1 MVEIEDHEVADSHTR
16 AQYVANQARKGY
28 RLIAGSRVAIKKRHV
43 SNGSHYSR
51 EEGDEKTEAKE
62 KEKLLHRKYIS
73 FPSMVS
79 FKAVLGEY
87 KTGDLYYGDLDFDIE
102 EDLKAL
108 SAEGE
113 PAPKITMPGD
123 KDDKILQA
131 IRASQQTAE
140 HEAELK
146 AAIEESL
153 ESQKDHDDNSNANV
167 KAVREFE
174 AARRL
179 EEATGQVTAG
189 ESARAR
195 VGQAEGNPMPHWMKT
210 LEASVNPPTDTK
222 ADSPSPKP
230 SPNTATESQEDMS
243 EKIPLL
249 QHKRKINNV
258 TINEA
263 EILREIRA
271 MRPTNPELFPKGR
284 RPDRNHQKVFRE
296 HLLEKRGWRISM
308 IRMKSI
314 VKKHFGPEG
323 DSTYSV
329 LSFGLIPMAIQSD
342 EEGHEKPEKASN
354 PEKQGKRRQKFWK
367 KEKTA
372 QSDEILVKLESSR
385 QERHQSSLTIQ
396 VTFNELDESRPYS
409 QPAKKLS
416 LKFNEKTI
424 ANTVDNRGNTATILA
439 RDVTDARFE
448 PLLKKLFPHTTA
460 DYFKQ
465 LRESLINDHR
475 LTLTSVPFNGK
486 HFTHGLYNTG
496 EAYGTTGKE
505 HKSLK
510 ESMRTP
516 QTVFVLSR
524 AKCMKN
530 EIIALCRDLK
540 MLERENPH
548 DKFFMGGDS
557 ARVTVANVKQREDR
571 PNIIATREFSF
582 ESWPSYAF
590 THGMSAIGQEEFAKT
605 LELPRYA
612 QAYFAPIPDTDDRA
626 FYMIIEDLEVE
637 TEQNPSLQ
645 VGDTFTVHFHEHIPF
660 KNDSDWYGVVTS
672 PIAASKFNT
681 ITTRINRRWD
691 KKEGEFDKVPFGR
704 SLLSLKR
711 LNCSPEETLAFVKKL
726 QRIKVTLFPKHSGKT
741 FARIMYSLLQMYTS
755 RAIEN
760 AEPKRWVALKS
771 YQALFQAKDMASL
784 PRTGLYDIL
793 PEEGRQ
799 LKIDAAKEGLND
811 EQIAV
816 LAYWEENLYATLGIT
831 EGAGGTGKTHLL
843 MRAILPF
850 LCHIMVPM
858 DEVVFEE
865 DGSETED
872 PTPAKLVAVKSQ
884 PVNAKDQNARTE
896 TVPDLEDLT
905 AKMVQAET
913 TAQEPAKSE
922 LPAQEPATLES
933 HAAEDSSTSELDVFG
948 DATTEQIPLESDQA
962 ESDTVDL
969 EDVVDNTANQSED
982 EPLITEP
989 AELEELV
996 DTDTNQDAKEPFT
1009 QEPADSSRQR
1019 DEGDRDAALN
1029 TQTPATNKPVEL
1041 IECAARI
1048 LLVAVQNETV
1058 DELFDR
1064 AQAVFPSY
1072 CTEIGYPTPITC
1084 RAHAFTSEAAIFR
1097 HAKEANNGTEA
1108 PYLFND
1114 GEATILAEWKNIR
1127 SSAHLI
1133 RQSYVKEAT
1142 YRYRGIRDSRVVK
1155 LQGSVA
1161 YFALEI
1167 AGLIPMRPEYQT
1179 QFDAETCAVWIT
1191 KFQKLA
1197 EYEDRLD
1204 DQTLTKEDNVTRK
1217 ALMTQ
1222 LFDVTYAQIDVIV
1235 TTLSNAM
1242 DHGIASRFKAD
1253 VIGLEEAGRVRECE
1267 LWGLFSLYHTA
1278 KVRLFIGDSKQ
1289 LPPILFAPTEYDG
1302 FFSQGSLAL
1311 ILRLRIAGLES
1322 PRLWRTERYSHPLF
1336 IKVLDAIYGENRII
1350 ASDTALMRQG
1360 YRAHFLDFVHTVLD
1374 AQHPIV
1380 LFDILGA
1387 KAQVNK
1393 AMSKYNRAG
1402 CIVSMHCITTLLR
1415 KGVPGREITYITP
1428 YKGQL
1433 QLAGLARVN
1442 AARRFPN
1449 IAPHLEQ
1456 VQFST
1461 IDSYM
1466 GKENS
1471 IAIVDAVVSGKI
1483 GFLGLVGR
1491 VTVMVSRARDGMAI
1505 VMNTENLNDS
1515 HTYHT
1520 ALRKVITL
1528 LKNEG
1533 AVVPVT
1539 AEMWQKY
1546 PNYDD
1551 TFESLGFDRHSG
1563 FAQEELD

>member
-1 MVEIEDHEVADSHTR
+1 MVEIEDHQVADSHTW
-16 AQYVANQARKGY
+16 AQYVANQ
-28 RLIAGSRVAIKKRHV
+28 
-43 SNGSHYSR
+43 
-51 EEGDEKTEAKE
+51 AKE
-62 KEKLLHRKYIS
+62 KEKLLHQEYIS

-102 EDLKAL
+102 EDLK
-108 SAEGE
+108 SFSTEGE
-113 PAPKITMPGD
+113 PAPKITMPG
-123 KDDKILQA
+123 
-131 IRASQQTAE
+131 E
-140 HEAELK
+140 
-146 AAIEESL
+146 
-153 ESQKDHDDNSNANV
+153 
-167 KAVREFE
+167 
-174 AARRL
+174 
-179 EEATGQVTAG
+179 
-189 ESARAR
+189 
-195 VGQAEGNPMPHWMKT
+195 
-210 LEASVNPPTDTK
+210 
-222 ADSPSPKP
+222 
-230 SPNTATESQEDMS
+230 
-243 EKIPLL
+243 
-249 QHKRKINNV
+249 
-258 TINEA
+258 
-263 EILREIRA
+263 
-271 MRPTNPELFPKGR
+271 
-284 RPDRNHQKVFRE
+284 
-296 HLLEKRGWRISM
+296 
-308 IRMKSI
+308 
-314 VKKHFGPEG
+314 KHFGPEG
-323 DSTYSV
+323 DFMYSI
-329 LSFGLIPMAIQSD
+329 LSFGLIPMAIQSG
-342 EEGHEKPEKASN
+342 EE
-354 PEKQGKRRQKFWK
+354 GKRRQKFWK
-367 KEKTA
+367 KEKTT

-385 QERHQSSLTIQ
+385 QERHQSLLTIQ

-409 QPAKKLS
+409 QPAKELS

-424 ANTVDNRGNTATILA
+424 ANTVDNRGNIATILT
-439 RDVTDARFE
+439 RDVTDAKFE
-448 PLLKKLFPHTTA
+448 PLLKKLFPHAAA

-530 EIIALCRDLK
+530 EIIKLCQEFK
-540 MLERENPH
+540 VLEREDPY

-557 ARVTVANVKQREDR
+557 TRVTVANVKPRENR
-571 PNIIATREFSF
+571 PKIIAMREFSF
-582 ESWPSYAF
+582 QSWPSYAF

-612 QAYFAPIPDTDDRA
+612 QAYFAPIPDTHDRA
-626 FYMIIEDLEVE
+626 FYMIVEGLEIK
-637 TEQNPSLQ
+637 TGQNPSLQ

-660 KNDSDWYGVVTS
+660 KNDSDWHGVVTN
-672 PIAASKFNT
+672 PIAASKTNT

-691 KKEGEFDKVPFGR
+691 GEEFDEIPFGR

-726 QRIKVTLFPKHSGKT
+726 QRINVTLFPKYSGKA
-741 FARIMYSLLQMYTS
+741 FARIMYSLLQMYIS
-755 RAIEN
+755 PAMEN
-760 AEPKRWVALKS
+760 AEPKRKVALKS
-771 YQALFQAKDMASL
+771 YQALFQARDMASL

-799 LKIDAAKEGLND
+799 LKINAAKEGLND

-816 LAYWEENLYATLGIT
+816 LAHWEENLYATLGIT

-850 LCHIMVPM
+850 LCHIMVPV
-858 DEVVFEE
+858 DEIVFEE
-865 DGSETED
+865 DDSETKD
-872 PTPAKLVAVKSQ
+872 PTPAKPVAVKSQ
-884 PVNAKDQNARTE
+884 LVNTKDQTARTE
-896 TVPDLEDLT
+896 TAPDFEDLA
-905 AKMVQAET
+905 AKRAQAET
-913 TAQEPAKSE
+913 KVQESAESE
-922 LPAQEPATLES
+922 LPTQEPATPES
-933 HAAEDSSTSELDVFG
+933 HAAEDSSTSESDVFE
-948 DATTEQIPLESDQA
+948 DAVTEQIPLESDQA
-962 ESDTVDL
+962 ESDTVNL
-969 EDVVDNTANQSED
+969 EGMANNTANQSED
-982 EPLITEP
+982 EPFVAEP

-996 DTDTNQDAKEPFT
+996 DKDTNQDAEGPIAPEPFEAEPFT
-1009 QEPADSSRQR
+1009 QEPADSSCQG
-1019 DEGDRDAALN
+1019 DEDDSDAVPE
-1029 TQTPATNKPVEL
+1029 TQAPATDEPVEL

-1072 CTEIGYPTPITC
+1072 CAEIGTPTPITC
-1084 RAHAFTSEAAIFR
+1084 RAHAFKSEAVIFR
-1097 HAKEANNGTEA
+1097 QAKEANNRTEA

-1114 GEATILAEWKNIR
+1114 GEASILAEWKNIR

-1133 RQSYVKEAT
+1133 RQSYLKEAIT
-1142 YRYRGIRDSRVVK
+1142 RYRGIRDSRVVK

-1167 AGLIPMRPEYQT
+1167 AGQIPMRPEYQT
-1179 QFDAETCAVWIT
+1179 KFDAKTRAAWIT

-1197 EYEDRLD
+1197 EYEDRLA
-1204 DQTLTKEDNVTRK
+1204 DQTLTEEDNVTRN
-1217 ALMTQ
+1217 ALITQ

-1242 DHGIASRFKAD
+1242 DHGMASRFKAN

-1302 FFSQGSLAL
+1302 FSSQGSLAL

-1336 IKVLDAIYGENRII
+1336 IKVLDVIYGENRIV

-1393 AMSKYNRAG
+1393 AMSKYNRVG
-1402 CIVSMHCITTLLR
+1402 CVVSMHCITTLLR

-1433 QLAGLARVN
+1433 QLAGFARED

-1461 IDSYM
+1461 VDSYM

-1471 IAIVDAVVSGKI
+1471 IAIVDAVVSGNI

-1505 VMNTENLNDS
+1505 IMNAENFNDS

-1520 ALRKVITL
+1520 ALCKVITV
-1528 LKNEG
+1528 LKNKG

-1551 TFESLGFDRHSG
+1551 TFESLGLG
-1563 FAQEELD
+1563 LD

>member
-1 MVEIEDHEVADSHTR
+1 MVEIEDHQVADSHTR
-16 AQYVANQARKGY
+16 TQYVAYQTHKGY
-28 RLIAGSRVAIKKRHV
+28 RQIGDRRVPIKKRHA
-43 SNGSHYSR
+43 SNGSHHSN
-51 EEGDEKTEAKE
+51 EEGDEKTEAEE
-62 KEKLLHRKYIS
+62 KEKLLHRVYIS

-108 SAEGE
+108 STEGE
-113 PAPKITMPGD
+113 PAPKITM
-123 KDDKILQA
+123 
-131 IRASQQTAE
+131 
-140 HEAELK
+140 
-146 AAIEESL
+146 
-153 ESQKDHDDNSNANV
+153 
-167 KAVREFE
+167 
-174 AARRL
+174 
-179 EEATGQVTAG
+179 
-189 ESARAR
+189 
-195 VGQAEGNPMPHWMKT
+195 KT
-210 LEASVNPPTDTK
+210 PEASVDPPIDAKTDL
-222 ADSPSPKP
+222 PSPEP
-230 SPNTATESQEDMS
+230 PLDTVTESQEDVS

-249 QHKRKINNV
+249 QYKHKSNNAN
-258 TINEA
+258 INEA
-263 EILREIRA
+263 EILQEIRA
-271 MRPTNPELFPKGR
+271 MRPTNPELFPKDR
-284 RPDRNHQKVFRE
+284 RPDRSHQKVFRE
-296 HLLEKRGWRISM
+296 HLLEKRGWRISV
-308 IRMKSI
+308 IRMKNI

-323 DSTYSV
+323 DFMYSV
-329 LSFGLIPMAIQSD
+329 LSFGLIPVPIQRD
-342 EEGHEKPEKASN
+342 EEGYDKPEKAPKPEKPEK
-354 PEKQGKRRQKFWK
+354 KGGCRQKFLGR
-367 KEKTA
+367 EKTV
-372 QSDEILVKLESSR
+372 QSDEILVNLESIR
-385 QERHQSSLTIQ
+385 QKRHQSSLTIQ

-409 QPAKKLS
+409 QLAKKLS

-424 ANTVDNRGNTATILA
+424 ANTVDNRGNIATILV
-439 RDVTDARFE
+439 RDVTDAKFE
-448 PLLKKLFPHTTA
+448 PLLKKLFPHATA

-465 LRESLINDHR
+465 LRESLIDDRR

-496 EAYGTTGKE
+496 KAYGTTGKE

-524 AKCMKN
+524 ARYMKN
-530 EIIALCRDLK
+530 EIIKLCQEFK
-540 MLERENPH
+540 ELEREDPH
-548 DKFFMGGDS
+548 DKFFTGDS
-557 ARVTVANVKQREDR
+557 TRVTVANVKPRKTR
-571 PNIIATREFSF
+571 PKIVAMREFSF

-590 THGMSAIGQEEFAKT
+590 THGMSAIGEEEFAKT
-605 LELPRYA
+605 FELPRYA
-612 QAYFAPIPDTDDRA
+612 QAYFAPISDTRNQA
-626 FYMIIEDLEVE
+626 FYMIIEDLKVE
-637 TEQNPSLQ
+637 TEQNPSLR

-660 KNDSDWYGVVTS
+660 KNCSDWHGVVTS

-691 KKEGEFDKVPFGR
+691 KKKEEYDKVPFGR
-704 SLLSLKR
+704 SLLSLKGV
-711 LNCSPEETLAFVKKL
+711 NCSLEETLAFVKKL
-726 QRIKVTLFPKHSGKT
+726 QRTNVTLFPNYSGKT

-755 RAIEN
+755 RAMEN
-760 AEPKRWVALKS
+760 AEPKRRAALKS

-811 EQIAV
+811 EQIAA

-850 LCHIMVPM
+850 LCHVMVPM
-858 DEVVFEE
+858 EEVVFGE
-865 DGSETED
+865 DDSETED
-872 PTPAKLVAVKSQ
+872 PTPAKRVAIKSQ
-884 PVNAKDQNARTE
+884 LVNAKDQNARAE
-896 TVPDLEDLT
+896 TAPDLEDLA
-905 AKMVQAET
+905 AKMAQAEI
-913 TAQEPAKSE
+913 TAQEPAESE
-922 LPAQEPATLES
+922 LPTQEPATPES
-933 HAAEDSSTSELDVFG
+933 HAAEDSSTSELDVFE
-948 DATTEQIPLESDQA
+948 DAMTEQILLESDQA
-962 ESDTVDL
+962 ESDTVDP
-969 EDVVDNTANQSED
+969 DGVVDNTVNQSED
-982 EPLITEP
+982 EPLITE
-989 AELEELV
+989 LV
-996 DTDTNQDAKEPFT
+996 DRNTNQDAEEPFT
-1009 QEPADSSRQR
+1009 QELADSSRQG
-1019 DEGDRDAALN
+1019 DEDDGDAAPE
-1029 TQTPATNKPVEL
+1029 TQAPATNEPVEL

-1072 CTEIGYPTPITC
+1072 CAEIGTPTPITC
-1084 RAHAFTSEAAIFR
+1084 RAHAFKSEAVIFR
-1097 HAKEANNGTEA
+1097 HAKEASNGTEA
-1108 PYLFND
+1108 PCLFND
-1114 GEATILAEWKNIR
+1114 GEASILAEWENIR

-1133 RQSYVKEAT
+1133 RQSYVNEAT
-1142 YRYRGIRDSRVVK
+1142 NRYRGIRDSRVVK

-1167 AGLIPMRPEYQT
+1167 AGQIPMRPEYQT
-1179 QFDAETCAVWIT
+1179 KFDAKTRAAWIT
-1191 KFQKLA
+1191 KFQRLA
-1197 EYEDRLD
+1197 EYENRLT
-1204 DQTLTKEDNVTRK
+1204 DQTLTEQDNVTRK
-1217 ALMTQ
+1217 ALITQ
-1222 LFDVTYAQIDVIV
+1222 LFNVTYAQIDVIV

-1242 DHGIASRFKAD
+1242 DHGMASRFKAD

-1336 IKVLDAIYGENRII
+1336 IKVLDVIYGENRII

-1360 YRAHFLDFVHTVLD
+1360 YRAHFLDFVHTVLN
-1374 AQHPIV
+1374 AQRPIV

-1387 KAQVNK
+1387 EAEVNK
-1393 AMSKYNRAG
+1393 AMSKYNRVG
-1402 CIVSMHCITTLLR
+1402 CVVSMHCITSLLR

-1428 YKGQL
+1428 YNGQL
-1433 QLAGLARVN
+1433 QLAGFARED

-1461 IDSYM
+1461 VDSYM

-1471 IAIVDAVVSGKI
+1471 IVIVDAVVSGNI
-1483 GFLGLVGR
+1483 GFLDLVGR

-1505 VMNTENLNDS
+1505 VMNTEL
-1515 HTYHT
+1515 
-1520 ALRKVITL
+1520 
-1528 LKNEG
+1528 
-1533 AVVPVT
+1533 
-1539 AEMWQKY
+1539 
-1546 PNYDD
+1546 
-1551 TFESLGFDRHSG
+1551 
-1563 FAQEELD
+1563 

>member
-1 MVEIEDHEVADSHTR
+1 MVEIE
-16 AQYVANQARKGY
+16 
-28 RLIAGSRVAIKKRHV
+28 
-43 SNGSHYSR
+43 
-51 EEGDEKTEAKE
+51 
-62 KEKLLHRKYIS
+62 EKLLHQEYIS

-102 EDLKAL
+102 EDLKAF
-108 SAEGE
+108 S
-113 PAPKITMPGD
+113 KGD
-123 KDDKILQA
+123 
-131 IRASQQTAE
+131 
-140 HEAELK
+140 
-146 AAIEESL
+146 
-153 ESQKDHDDNSNANV
+153 
-167 KAVREFE
+167 F
-174 AARRL
+174 
-179 EEATGQVTAG
+179 
-189 ESARAR
+189 
-195 VGQAEGNPMPHWMKT
+195 M
-210 LEASVNPPTDTK
+210 
-222 ADSPSPKP
+222 
-230 SPNTATESQEDMS
+230 
-243 EKIPLL
+243 
-249 QHKRKINNV
+249 
-258 TINEA
+258 
-263 EILREIRA
+263 
-271 MRPTNPELFPKGR
+271 
-284 RPDRNHQKVFRE
+284 
-296 HLLEKRGWRISM
+296 
-308 IRMKSI
+308 
-314 VKKHFGPEG
+314 
-323 DSTYSV
+323 YSV
-329 LSFGLIPMAIQSD
+329 LSFGLIPMGK
-342 EEGHEKPEKASN
+342 E
-354 PEKQGKRRQKFWK
+354 GKRRQKFWE
-367 KEKTA
+367 KEKTT
-372 QSDEILVKLESSR
+372 QSDEILVNLESSR

-396 VTFNELDESRPYS
+396 VTFNELDKSHPYS

-424 ANTVDNRGNTATILA
+424 ANAVDNRGNTATILA
-439 RDVTDARFE
+439 RDVTDAKFE
-448 PLLKKLFPHTTA
+448 PLLKKLFPHAAA

-465 LRESLINDHR
+465 LRESLINDRR

-530 EIIALCRDLK
+530 EIIELCQEFK
-540 MLERENPH
+540 MLEREDPR

-557 ARVTVANVKQREDR
+557 TRVTVANVKPRENR
-571 PNIIATREFSF
+571 PKIIAMREFSF

-612 QAYFAPIPDTDDRA
+612 QAYFVPIPDTHDRA
-626 FYMIIEDLEVE
+626 FYMIIENLEAE
-637 TEQNPSLQ
+637 TGQNPSLQ
-645 VGDTFTVHFHEHIPF
+645 VGDKFTVHFHEHIPF
-660 KNDSDWYGVVTS
+660 KNDSDWHGVVTS
-672 PIAASKFNT
+672 PIAASKSNM

-691 KKEGEFDKVPFGR
+691 KKDEFDKVPFSR
-704 SLLSLKR
+704 SLLPLKR
-711 LNCSPEETLAFVKKL
+711 LNCSPEESLAFVKKL
-726 QRIKVTLFPKHSGKT
+726 QRIKVTLFPKYSGKT

-755 RAIEN
+755 RATEN
-760 AEPKRWVALKS
+760 AEPKRRVALKS

-793 PEEGRQ
+793 PGEGRQ

-865 DGSETED
+865 DDSETED

-884 PVNAKDQNARTE
+884 LVNAKDQNARAE
-896 TVPDLEDLT
+896 TAPDFEDLA
-905 AKMVQAET
+905 AKMAQAET
-913 TAQEPAKSE
+913 TAQGPAESE
-922 LPAQEPATLES
+922 LPAQEPATPES
-933 HAAEDSSTSELDVFG
+933 HAAEDSSTSELDIFE

-962 ESDTVDL
+962 ESDVVDP
-969 EDVVDNTANQSED
+969 EGVVDNTANQ
-982 EPLITEP
+982 P

-996 DTDTNQDAKEPFT
+996 DKDTNQDAEEPFT
-1009 QEPADSSRQR
+1009 QEPADSSRQG
-1019 DEGDRDAALN
+1019 DEDDRDAALE
-1029 TQTPATNKPVEL
+1029 TQAPAANEPVES

-1048 LLVAVQNETV
+1048 LLVAVQNESV

-1072 CTEIGYPTPITC
+1072 CTEIGHPTPITC
-1084 RAHAFTSEAAIFR
+1084 RAHAFKSEAVIFE

-1114 GEATILAEWKNIR
+1114 GEASILAEWKNIR
-1127 SSAHLI
+1127 SLAHLI
-1133 RQSYVKEAT
+1133 RQSYLKEAIN
-1142 YRYRGIRDSRVVK
+1142 RYRGIRDLRVVK

-1167 AGLIPMRPEYQT
+1167 AGQIPMRPEYQT
-1179 QFDAETCAVWIT
+1179 KFDAKTRAAWTT

-1197 EYEDRLD
+1197 EYEDRLA
-1204 DQTLTKEDNVTRK
+1204 DQTLTEEDNVTRK
-1217 ALMTQ
+1217 ALITQ
-1222 LFDVTYAQIDVIV
+1222 LFNVTYAQIDVIV

-1242 DHGIASRFKAD
+1242 DHGMASRFKAN

-1289 LPPILFAPTEYDG
+1289 LPPILFAPAEYDG
-1302 FFSQGSLAL
+1302 FSSQGSLAL
-1311 ILRLRIAGLES
+1311 ILSLRIAGLES

-1336 IKVLDAIYGENRII
+1336 IKLLDVIYGENRII

-1387 KAQVNK
+1387 EAQVNK
-1393 AMSKYNRAG
+1393 AMSKYNRVG
-1402 CIVSMHCITTLLR
+1402 CVVSMHCITTLLR

-1433 QLAGLARVN
+1433 HLAGFAREDAV
-1442 AARRFPN
+1442 RRFPD

-1461 IDSYM
+1461 VDSYM

-1471 IAIVDAVVSGKI
+1471 IAIVDAVVSGNI
-1483 GFLGLVGR
+1483 GFLDLIGR

-1505 VMNTENLNDS
+1505 VMNAENFNDS

-1520 ALRKVITL
+1520 ALCKVITV

-1539 AEMWQKY
+1539 AKMWQKY

-1551 TFESLGFDRHSG
+1551 TFESLG
-1563 FAQEELD
+1563 LDKLGLD

>member
-1 MVEIEDHEVADSHTR
+1 MVEIE
-16 AQYVANQARKGY
+16 
-28 RLIAGSRVAIKKRHV
+28 
-43 SNGSHYSR
+43 
-51 EEGDEKTEAKE
+51 
-62 KEKLLHRKYIS
+62 EKLLRQEYIS

-87 KTGDLYYGDLDFDIE
+87 KTGDLYHGDLDFDIE
-102 EDLKAL
+102 EDLKA
-108 SAEGE
+108 S
-113 PAPKITMPGD
+113 
-123 KDDKILQA
+123 
-131 IRASQQTAE
+131 S
-140 HEAELK
+140 
-146 AAIEESL
+146 
-153 ESQKDHDDNSNANV
+153 
-167 KAVREFE
+167 
-174 AARRL
+174 
-179 EEATGQVTAG
+179 
-189 ESARAR
+189 
-195 VGQAEGNPMPHWMKT
+195 
-210 LEASVNPPTDTK
+210 
-222 ADSPSPKP
+222 
-230 SPNTATESQEDMS
+230 
-243 EKIPLL
+243 
-249 QHKRKINNV
+249 
-258 TINEA
+258 
-263 EILREIRA
+263 
-271 MRPTNPELFPKGR
+271 
-284 RPDRNHQKVFRE
+284 
-296 HLLEKRGWRISM
+296 
-308 IRMKSI
+308 
-314 VKKHFGPEG
+314 EG
-323 DSTYSV
+323 DFMYSV
-329 LSFGLIPMAIQSD
+329 LSFGLIPMGK
-342 EEGHEKPEKASN
+342 E
-354 PEKQGKRRQKFWK
+354 GKRRQKFWE

-372 QSDEILVKLESSR
+372 QSDEILVNLESSR
-385 QERHQSSLTIQ
+385 QKRHQSSLTIQ
-396 VTFNELDESRPYS
+396 VTFNEFDESRPYS

-424 ANTVDNRGNTATILA
+424 ANTVDNRGNIATILT
-439 RDVTDARFE
+439 RDVTDAKFG
-448 PLLKKLFPHTTA
+448 PLLKKLFPHA
-460 DYFKQ
+460 AAGYFKQ
-465 LRESLINDHR
+465 LHESLINDRR

-505 HKSLK
+505 HQSLK

-524 AKCMKN
+524 ARCMKD
-530 EIIALCRDLK
+530 EIVELCQEFK
-540 MLERENPH
+540 MLEREDPH

-557 ARVTVANVKQREDR
+557 TRVTVANVKPRENR
-571 PNIIATREFSF
+571 PKIIAMREFSF

-612 QAYFAPIPDTDDRA
+612 QAYFAPIPDTHDRA
-626 FYMIIEDLEVE
+626 FYMIIENLEVE
-637 TEQNPSLQ
+637 TGQNRSLQ

-660 KNDSDWYGVVTS
+660 KNDSDWHGVVTS

-691 KKEGEFDKVPFGR
+691 KEKEEFDKVPFGR

-711 LNCSPEETLAFVKKL
+711 LNCSPEESLAFVKKL
-726 QRIKVTLFPKHSGKT
+726 QQIKVTLFPKYSGKT

-755 RAIEN
+755 RDIEN
-760 AEPKRWVALKS
+760 AEPKRRVALKS

-858 DEVVFEE
+858 DEAP
-865 DGSETED
+865 ETQA
-872 PTPAKLVAVKSQ
+872 PA
-884 PVNAKDQNARTE
+884 
-896 TVPDLEDLT
+896 
-905 AKMVQAET
+905 
-913 TAQEPAKSE
+913 
-922 LPAQEPATLES
+922 
-933 HAAEDSSTSELDVFG
+933 
-948 DATTEQIPLESDQA
+948 
-962 ESDTVDL
+962 
-969 EDVVDNTANQSED
+969 ANE
-982 EPLITEP
+982 
-989 AELEELV
+989 
-996 DTDTNQDAKEPFT
+996 
-1009 QEPADSSRQR
+1009 
-1019 DEGDRDAALN
+1019 
-1029 TQTPATNKPVEL
+1029 PVEL
-1041 IECAARI
+1041 IECPARI

-1072 CTEIGYPTPITC
+1072 CAEIGHPTPITC
-1084 RAHAFTSEAAIFR
+1084 RAHAFKSEAVIFR
-1097 HAKEANNGTEA
+1097 HAKKASNGTEA
-1108 PYLFND
+1108 PYPLND
-1114 GEATILAEWKNIR
+1114 GILAEWKNIR

-1142 YRYRGIRDSRVVK
+1142 NRYRGIRDSRVVK
-1155 LQGSVA
+1155 LQGSVS

-1167 AGLIPMRPEYQT
+1167 AGLIPMRPEYRT
-1179 QFDAETCAVWIT
+1179 RFDAKTCSAWIT
-1191 KFQKLA
+1191 EFESLA
-1197 EYEDRLD
+1197 EYEHKLD
-1204 DQTLTKEDNVTRK
+1204 EQTLTERDNVDRK

-1222 LFDVTYAQIDVIV
+1222 LFDVAYAQIDVIV
-1235 TTLSNAM
+1235 TTLSNAI
-1242 DHGIASRFKAD
+1242 DHSITSRFKAN

-1267 LWGLFSLYHTA
+1267 LWGLFSLYYSA

-1289 LPPILFAPTEYDG
+1289 LPPILFAPTKYDG

-1336 IKVLDAIYGENRII
+1336 IKVLDVIYGENRII
-1350 ASDTALMRQG
+1350 ASDTALVRQG
-1360 YRAHFLDFVHTVLD
+1360 YRAHFLDFLHTVLD

-1387 KAQVNK
+1387 EAQVNK
-1393 AMSKYNRAG
+1393 AMSKYNRVG
-1402 CIVSMHCITTLLR
+1402 CVVSMHSISTLLR

-1433 QLAGLARVN
+1433 QLVGFARED

-1461 IDSYM
+1461 VDSYM

-1471 IAIVDAVVSGKI
+1471 IAIVDAVVSGDI
-1483 GFLGLVGR
+1483 GFLDLVGR

-1505 VMNTENLNDS
+1505 IMNAENLNDS

-1520 ALRKVITL
+1520 ALRKVITV
-1528 LKNEG
+1528 LKDEG
-1533 AVVPVT
+1533 AIVPVT

-1546 PNYDD
+1546 PNYND
-1551 TFESLGFDRHSG
+1551 TFESLGLDKLGFDRHSA
-1563 FAQEELD
+1563 FAQEELGQTVLPEVAAGTSNGWGMSQQGGWSDSQPAGQDWASDLNIASIFDDSIKKSKGKSKARASSEEFDTIEEDNEPDEGGGESEDEKSEEQALEAEPEGQSFQAEQDEGIRDGGQW